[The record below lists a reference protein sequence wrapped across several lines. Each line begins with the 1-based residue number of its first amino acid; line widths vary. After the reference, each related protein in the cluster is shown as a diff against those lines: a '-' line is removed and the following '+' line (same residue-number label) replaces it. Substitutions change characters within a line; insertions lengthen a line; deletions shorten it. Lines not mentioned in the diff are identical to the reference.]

1 MCCIGYRIAIT
12 PGIPSLCKAPLI
24 NLVAVVFVIIVI
36 PIRRLLLS
44 LCVLL
49 ARTIL
54 HRPCAHPQRLPLL
67 LESLD
72 SLLQT
77 FHDLEFLHQPRLL
90 FRLLVLNLSIP
101 ALLALSICLCCKL
114 SRRHWSGGDGCRRV
128 VCGLGWRVLMG

>member
-1 MCCIGYRIAIT
+1 MCCTGYRITIT

-24 NLVAVVFVIIVI
+24 NLVAIVFVIVVIIVI

-49 ARTIL
+49 SSTIP
-54 HRPCAHPQRLPLL
+54 HRPCAHPQRLSLL

-90 FRLLVLNLSIP
+90 FRLLVLDLSVP

-114 SRRHWSGGDGCRRV
+114 GR
-128 VCGLGWRVLMG
+128 

>member
-12 PGIPSLCKAPLI
+12 PGIPPLCKAPLI
-24 NLVAVVFVIIVI
+24 DLVAVVFVIVVVIIVI

-49 ARTIL
+49 SSTIPY
-54 HRPCAHPQRLPLL
+54 RPCAPPQRLPLL

-90 FRLLVLNLSIP
+90 FRLLVLNLSVP
-101 ALLALSICLCCKL
+101 ALLTLSIFLCCKL
-114 SRRHWSGGDGCRRV
+114 GR
-128 VCGLGWRVLMG
+128 